1 MLTLILVQTLNLHI
15 ENRIGVKR
23 DSHIFL
29 NIIGKAHLIY
39 ALNIAQL
46 CKNLFIVLISI
57 KLLQLL
63 CVLYKAVAYKSR

>member
-1 MLTLILVQTLNLHI
+1 MLALILVQALYLHI

-29 NIIGKAHLIY
+29 YVIGKTHLVY

-46 CKNLFIVLISI
+46 CKNLFIVLISVE
-57 KLLQLL
+57 LLQLFG
-63 CVLYKAVAYKSR
+63 VLYKAVAYKPR